1 MPVDRNDPKA
11 KVMNDSN
18 TFVTKRGVVGAVS
31 ALALIAV
38 AIAVPHAG
46 RDVGA
51 AAEYLPA
58 DHVVLKSARNVDAK
72 AGTAV
77 LPIHKGVGPDGKTV
91 WFLETDSSD
100 YGIAHDLDILYAPK
114 LANLSIGCPKCVQT
128 GTLGKAAG
136 KFNNDAVVR
145 FEGVPDFA
153 KARAYKPSATGFPPT
168 AAAPGATGDDKY
180 TPFIRVAG
188 SPVVY
193 NAPIVATG
201 DGPFDTTNHTN
212 THDRL
217 LAIDTTPDDDGPE
230 AMFLLARGF
239 DSGQPILYLSTE
251 ASDPGAA
258 AVERATYVP
267 LLGNAPFANGD
278 DNLGSAR
285 ERIFVFLNGKTSG
298 EEAQGLM
305 NLGLH
310 GSLDA
315 NATLANASSLGSPL
329 NVQGDFPS
337 LDDPRHANAYSP
349 LWDVQL
355 GEYAQKAIAAG
366 RDKRQTDENEILN
379 AVGNGDLTGPGGA
392 AYGSVFA
399 VNCPP
404 IAFVDQRPVKDR
416 VSNVFNR

>member
-1 MPVDRNDPKA
+1 MHPNLSATR
-11 KVMNDSN
+11 
-18 TFVTKRGVVGAVS
+18 TRVVAS
-31 ALALIAV
+31 IAAV
-38 AIAVPHAG
+38 ALVAVAAPHIASKAS
-46 RDVGA
+46 A

-58 DHVVLKSARNVDAK
+58 DHIVLKSARNVDVK
-72 AGTAV
+72 NGTVV

-128 GTLGKAAG
+128 VTLGKAAG
-136 KFNNDAVVR
+136 KFNNDAVVH
-145 FEGVPDFA
+145 FEGIPDFS
-153 KARAYKPSATGFPPT
+153 KKRVYEKSSTGFPPT
-168 AAAPGATGDDKY
+168 AAAPGAVGDEKY
-180 TPFIRVAG
+180 SPYIRIAG
-188 SPVVY
+188 SPIVY
-193 NAPIVATG
+193 NAPIIASG
-201 DGPFDTTNHTN
+201 DGPFDVTTHTN
-212 THDRL
+212 THDRVL
-217 LAIDTTPDDDGPE
+217 SIDTTQDDDGPE
-230 AMFLLARGF
+230 ATLLLARGF
-239 DSGQPILYLSTE
+239 DSGQPIVYLSTE

-285 ERIFVFLNGKTSG
+285 ERIFVFLDGKTSG
-298 EEAQGLM
+298 DDAQGLM

-310 GSLDA
+310 GNLGAD
-315 NATLANASSLGSPL
+315 ATLATALSLGSPL

-355 GEYAQKAIAAG
+355 GAYSKKAIAAG
-366 RDKRQTDENEILN
+366 HNKRQTDENEILN
-379 AVGNGDLTGPGGA
+379 AVGNGDITGPGGA
-392 AYGSVFA
+392 PYGSVFA

-404 IAFVDQRPVKDR
+404 VAFVDQRPNKDLT
-416 VSNVFNR
+416 SNVFNR